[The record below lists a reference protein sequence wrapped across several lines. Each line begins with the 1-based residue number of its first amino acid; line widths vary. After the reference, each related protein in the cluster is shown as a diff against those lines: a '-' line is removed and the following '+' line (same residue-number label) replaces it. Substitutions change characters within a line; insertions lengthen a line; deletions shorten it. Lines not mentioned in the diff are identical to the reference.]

1 MSEMAIFRQLSGL
14 HSMSGGGERFTGSPW
29 PEIGAEI
36 LWLRL
41 PLPWAAAWLSRK
53 AQSSQRAILRQQF
66 LTRTALS
73 SSTSWRPTIA
83 FDVVFVFVTSL
94 SVNDDIRQSVY
105 GFFEC
110 NLVKSPVN
118 AKYQVS
124 PVRRILLQLK
134 PW

>member
-1 MSEMAIFRQLSGL
+1 MRWTSSSLERKRPQLTKSGDFTKYLENGSQAKVVGEM
-14 HSMSGGGERFTGSPW
+14 
-29 PEIGAEI
+29 
-36 LWLRL
+36 
-41 PLPWAAAWLSRK
+41 
-53 AQSSQRAILRQQF
+53 AILRQQF
-66 LTRTALS
+66 STRTALS

-134 PW
+134 P